1 MMTFNFLKVS
11 FPKTVEN
18 TSFKGAMTVMTIII
32 LTLVKKYIKYIEY
45 SI

>member
-11 FPKTVEN
+11 FLGTVEN